1 VCINCGHKTVR
12 DHDLAVLPVT
22 NQVDDYQ
29 SKLSVKV
36 KIIYICEYDEYKA
49 YEVGL
54 KPGEYTY
61 QEFIGRIKEKVQ
73 MDRALV
79 KVQKR
84 MFVLAD
90 LIAEGTV
97 FGQMFTNE

>member
-1 VCINCGHKTVR
+1 M
-12 DHDLAVLPVT
+12 AVLPVT

-49 YEVGL
+49 YEIGL

-61 QEFIGRIKEKVQ
+61 
-73 MDRALV
+73 
-79 KVQKR
+79 
-84 MFVLAD
+84 
-90 LIAEGTV
+90 
-97 FGQMFTNE
+97 

>member
-1 VCINCGHKTVR
+1 
-12 DHDLAVLPVT
+12 VT

-49 YEVGL
+49 YEVAL

-61 QEFIGRIKEKVQ
+61 
-73 MDRALV
+73 
-79 KVQKR
+79 
-84 MFVLAD
+84 
-90 LIAEGTV
+90 
-97 FGQMFTNE
+97 